1 MHENVRFELY
11 EFLSKNPY
19 LVPNVFNCSKY
30 FKYLK
35 EGKLFCGLGEAKCLS
50 FIYKKPIIIYF
61 NVDDVLN
68 YSLFFKKFDDDI
80 ENNIIRLFF
89 SPPCHFDLIYTV
101 DKFAKLA
108 IAQGII

>member
-19 LVPNVFNCSKY
+19 LVPDVFNCSKY

-61 NVDDVLN
+61 DVDMFK
-68 YSLFFKKFDDDI
+68 YSLLFKKFNDDI
-80 ENNIIRLFF
+80 ENNMIRLFF

>member
-19 LVPNVFNCSKY
+19 SVPDVFNCSKY

-61 NVDDVLN
+61 DVDVFK
-68 YSLFFKKFDDDI
+68 YSLFFKKFNDDI
-80 ENNIIRLFF
+80 ENNMIRLFF
-89 SPPCHFDLIYTV
+89 SPPCHFDLIYTI

>member
-19 LVPNVFNCSKY
+19 SVPDVFNCSKY

-61 NVDDVLN
+61 DVDMFK
-68 YSLFFKKFDDDI
+68 YSLFLKKFNDDI